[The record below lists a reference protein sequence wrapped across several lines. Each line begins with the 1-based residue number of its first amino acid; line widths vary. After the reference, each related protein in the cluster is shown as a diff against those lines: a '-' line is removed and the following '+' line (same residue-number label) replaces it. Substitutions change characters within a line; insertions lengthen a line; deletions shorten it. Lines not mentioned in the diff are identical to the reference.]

1 MGGVRGIL
9 KMLSTHFHKKVF
21 KRRIGK
27 KGSTLPAAL
36 FAILLFALSG
46 TALLEMSASQH
57 VTTGNEMNSIQAL
70 QIGTA
75 GLEEAKYLLSLGSS
89 PVVTDK
95 PLGDG
100 SYTIVTDPAN
110 GLVTVTSQVGL
121 ARKVQSINADF
132 AGDCVVLDTSGAYTS
147 GNDLY
152 GVKLTKNCND
162 SMTLTKMWIDWNW
175 SDCVLGSADPLNECP
190 NDHLT
195 DHDHGSASVSEISL
209 DNQVIYD
216 PSLGSGTPSIAADPA
231 EEIDTADITLT
242 TDRDYLFEG
251 PSHPIR
257 FSSQHPGRGLYTITL
272 EFSDGSQSTA
282 TFQDQTKSL
291 DEAVDVGVE
300 TDHGQ
305 VVVSQNHNVK
315 LETICSEIT
324 YGRFGPRIPVTVEL
338 GVTTNG
344 ATSYSRLFNGA
355 AVAGGEVYERDSG
368 GGETYTVRA
377 RARHRFWRSTYDST
391 NTLQVKTLMNGELAP
406 IIPGFG
412 NQQSA
417 TDCLA
422 PYLEGDGTVRL
433 EGNQVIM
440 LFELGVNLQWYPDS
454 PAADFQDLVVLFTV
468 TNSESTDSP
477 PPPNDGC
484 GEHPQCNQPGK
495 FPICHVPPG
504 NATAA
509 HTLCVDAHGWENGH
523 NGGHGIHQYDTLGP
537 CPPMP
542 R

>member
-1 MGGVRGIL
+1 
-9 KMLSTHFHKKVF
+9 
-21 KRRIGK
+21 
-27 KGSTLPAAL
+27 
-36 FAILLFALSG
+36 
-46 TALLEMSASQH
+46 
-57 VTTGNEMNSIQAL
+57 
-70 QIGTA
+70 
-75 GLEEAKYLLSLGSS
+75 
-89 PVVTDK
+89 
-95 PLGDG
+95 
-100 SYTIVTDPAN
+100 
-110 GLVTVTSQVGL
+110 
-121 ARKVQSINADF
+121 
-132 AGDCVVLDTSGAYTS
+132 
-147 GNDLY
+147 
-152 GVKLTKNCND
+152 
-162 SMTLTKMWIDWNW
+162 MTLTKMWIDWNW

-344 ATSYSRLFNGA
+344 ARSEEHTS
-355 AVAGGEVYERDSG
+355 E
-368 GGETYTVRA
+368 
-377 RARHRFWRSTYDST
+377 
-391 NTLQVKTLMNGELAP
+391 LQ
-406 IIPGFG
+406 
-412 NQQSA
+412 S
-417 TDCLA
+417 
-422 PYLEGDGTVRL
+422 
-433 EGNQVIM
+433 
-440 LFELGVNLQWYPDS
+440 
-454 PAADFQDLVVLFTV
+454 
-468 TNSESTDSP
+468 
-477 PPPNDGC
+477 
-484 GEHPQCNQPGK
+484 
-495 FPICHVPPG
+495 
-504 NATAA
+504 
-509 HTLCVDAHGWENGH
+509 
-523 NGGHGIHQYDTLGP
+523 
-537 CPPMP
+537 
-542 R
+542 